1 MPRRALVARDFQGEF
16 VHRRSEIAQCAIGV
30 IAITAGAL
38 LISCSPAKRTV
49 PAPVPAT
56 LPNTPAS
63 MEALQAAQ
71 SVADT
76 ARIPLPDAW
85 PLSAVNDT
93 AVAPHAMVASNS
105 ALASDAGLE
114 ILRQG
119 GNAVDAA
126 VATGFA
132 LAVTHPEAGNLGGG
146 GYMLIRLNDGRSFA
160 LDYRE
165 IAPLAATRDM
175 YLDAQGHVTEKS
187 QVGHL
192 ASGVPGSVAGLTTAL
207 ARYGSMP
214 LEKVMAPAIRLA
226 DSGFTVD
233 SAFAESIRGN
243 SGRIAPFAGA
253 KVFMPNGHPLAV
265 GTLFKQPAL
274 ASTLRAIA
282 TNGAA
287 AFYSGA
293 IADAIAAEMK
303 QGGGIITKDDL
314 ARYAPAWHAPLSGT
328 YRGYTLLVMPPS
340 SSGGITLLETL
351 NILERFP
358 APRAGSTL
366 SYHLMTEAL
375 RRAFVD
381 RNTKLGDPAFVR
393 VPVRELT
400 SKTYARDRAA
410 SIDVKRATKT
420 GAFAVSKAE
429 GVNTTHYS
437 VVDDHGNSVATTT
450 TLNDLYG
457 SGVYVAQGGFFLN
470 DEMDDFAARP
480 GQPNMF
486 GLVQGEQ
493 NAIAPGKRMLSAM
506 TPTIVIDPRG
516 QLFMVIGS
524 RGGPR
529 IITSVAQVIVNV
541 IDHHMKFADAMSE
554 PRIHHQAWPDQL
566 RYEPNGLSFAT
577 VDSLRMMGHDVA
589 AATFSPGG
597 YVGRVI
603 MVGRVEDG
611 WEGVVDPRTSGGAAG
626 Y

>member
-1 MPRRALVARDFQGEF
+1 
-16 VHRRSEIAQCAIGV
+16 VHRRSGKTLRAIGV
-30 IAITAGAL
+30 IAVTASAIL
-38 LISCSPAKRTV
+38 MSCHPAKRTAS
-49 PAPVPAT
+49 APVPAT
-56 LPNTPAS
+56 LPNTPATLES
-63 MEALQAAQ
+63 ARAGQ
-71 SVADT
+71 SIADT
-76 ARIPLPDAW
+76 ARVPLPAAW
-85 PLSAVNDT
+85 PLSGSHNS
-93 AVAPHAMVASNS
+93 AVAPRAMVASNS
-105 ALASDAGLE
+105 ALASNAGLE
-114 ILRQG
+114 ILREG

-126 VATGFA
+126 VAVGFA

-146 GYMLIRLNDGRSFA
+146 GYMLIRLADGRSFA

-165 IAPLAATRDM
+165 VAPLAATRDM
-175 YLDAQGHVTEKS
+175 FVDAQGRVSEKS

-192 ASGVPGSVAGLTTAL
+192 ASGVPGSVAGLTAAL

-214 LEKVMAPAIRLA
+214 LGKVMAPAIRLA

-233 SAFAESIRGN
+233 SALEESIEGN
-243 SGRIAPFAGA
+243 SSRIAPFAGA
-253 KVFMPNGHPLAV
+253 AVFMPKGHALAA
-265 GTLFKQPAL
+265 GTVFRQPAL

-282 TNGAA
+282 ESGAA
-287 AFYSGA
+287 AFYSGP
-293 IADAIAAEMK
+293 IADHIVVEMRK
-303 QGGGIITKDDL
+303 GGGIISKDDL
-314 ARYAPAWHAPLSGT
+314 SRYAPVWRAPLSGT

-358 APRAGSTL
+358 VARAGSAQ
-366 SYHLMTEAL
+366 SYHLLAEAF
-375 RRAFVD
+375 RRAFMD
-381 RNTKLGDPAFVR
+381 RNTKLGDPAFVQ
-393 VPVRELT
+393 VPVTELT
-400 SKTYARDRAA
+400 SKAYARDRAA
-410 SIDVKRATKT
+410 SIDMKRATKT
-420 GAFAVSKAE
+420 GAFGGLSGE

-457 SGVYVAQGGFFLN
+457 SGVYVASAGFFLN
-470 DEMDDFAARP
+470 DEMDDFTSRP

-506 TPTIVIDPRG
+506 SPTIVVDPKG
-516 QLFMVIGS
+516 QLLMVIGS

-541 IDHHMKFADAMSE
+541 IDHHMTYVDAMSD
-554 PRIHHQAWPDQL
+554 PRIHHQAWPDEL

-577 VDSLRMMGHDVA
+577 VDSLRVMGHKIEA
-589 AATFSPGG
+589 APFSPGG

-603 MVGRVEDG
+603 MVGRVDDG

>member
-1 MPRRALVARDFQGEF
+1 
-16 VHRRSEIAQCAIGV
+16 VHRRSEFARRAIGV
-30 IAITAGAL
+30 IAVTAGAL
-38 LISCSPAKRTV
+38 LMSCHPAKRSTSA
-49 PAPVPAT
+49 PAPAT

-63 MEALQAAQ
+63 MDALEAAQ
-71 SVADT
+71 SIADT
-76 ARIPLPDAW
+76 VRVPLPAAW
-85 PLSAVNDT
+85 PLSAIHNT

-114 ILRQG
+114 ILREG

-132 LAVTHPEAGNLGGG
+132 LAVAHPEAGNLGGG
-146 GYMLIRLNDGRSFA
+146 GYMLIRLADGRSFA

-165 IAPLAATRDM
+165 VAPLAATRDM
-175 YLDAQGHVTEKS
+175 FLDSKGRVTEKS

-192 ASGVPGSVAGLTTAL
+192 ASGVPGSVAGLTAAL

-233 SAFAESIRGN
+233 SALEKSIRGDA
-243 SGRIAPFAGA
+243 GRIAPYAGA
-253 KVFMPNGHPLAV
+253 QLFLPNGRPPAV
-265 GTLFKQPAL
+265 GSQFRQPAL
-274 ASTLRAIA
+274 ANTLRAIA
-282 TNGAA
+282 ANGAA
-287 AFYSGA
+287 AFYSGP
-293 IADAIAAEMK
+293 IADAIAAEMER
-303 QGGGIITKDDL
+303 GGGIITREDL
-314 ARYAPAWHAPLSGT
+314 ARYAPVWHAPLTGT

-351 NILERFP
+351 NILEQFP
-358 APRAGSTL
+358 ATHAGSTL
-366 SYHLMTEAL
+366 GYHLMAEAF

-381 RNTKLGDPAFVR
+381 RNTKLGDPAFVQ
-393 VPVRELT
+393 VPVTELT
-400 SKTYARDRAA
+400 SKAYARERAR
-410 SIDVKRATKT
+410 SIDPKRASKT
-420 GAFAVSKAE
+420 GAFGGAKPE

-437 VVDDHGNSVATTT
+437 VVDDKGNSVATTT

-470 DEMDDFAARP
+470 DEMDDFSARP
-480 GQPNMF
+480 GEPNMF

-506 TPTIVIDPRG
+506 SPTIVIDPKG
-516 QLFMVIGS
+516 QLSMVLGS

-541 IDHHMKFADAMSE
+541 IDHHMTLADAMSE

-566 RYEPNGLSFAT
+566 HYEPNGLNLT
-577 VDSLRMMGHDVA
+577 TLDSLRTMGHKVETA
-589 AATFSPGG
+589 PFAPGG

-603 MVGRVEDG
+603 MIGRAGDD
-611 WEGVVDPRTSGGAAG
+611 WEGVIDPRTTGGAAG

>member
-1 MPRRALVARDFQGEF
+1 VYRA
-16 VHRRSEIAQCAIGV
+16 SEIAQRAIGV

-38 LISCSPAKRTV
+38 LISCHPAKRTV
-49 PAPVPAT
+49 SAPAPAT

-63 MEALQAAQ
+63 MKSLEAGQ
-71 SVADT
+71 SIADT
-76 ARIPLPDAW
+76 ARVPLPAAW
-85 PLSAVNDT
+85 PLSAVKNT
-93 AVAPHAMVASNS
+93 AVAPQAMVASNS

-114 ILRQG
+114 ILRKG

-146 GYMLIRLNDGRSFA
+146 GYMLIRLSDGRSFA

-165 IAPLAATRDM
+165 VAPLAATRDM
-175 YLDAQGHVTEKS
+175 YVDARGHVTEKS
-187 QVGHL
+187 QVGYL

-233 SAFAESIRGN
+233 SALEASIRGN
-243 SGRIAPFAGA
+243 SERIAPFAGA
-253 KVFMPNGHPLAV
+253 KVFMPNGHPLAA
-265 GTLFKQPAL
+265 GTLLKQPAL
-274 ASTLRAIA
+274 ANTLRAIA
-282 TNGAA
+282 ENGAA
-287 AFYSGA
+287 AFYTGG

-314 ARYAPAWHAPLSGT
+314 ARYAPVWHAPLAGT

-351 NILERFP
+351 NILEQFP
-358 APRAGSTL
+358 AARTGSTL
-366 SYHLMTEAL
+366 SYHLMAEAL

-381 RNTKLGDPAFVR
+381 RNTKLGDPAFVQ
-393 VPVRELT
+393 VPVTELT
-400 SKTYARDRAA
+400 SKVYARDRAT

-420 GAFAVSKAE
+420 GTFGAVKSE

-480 GQPNMF
+480 GQPNMY

-506 TPTIVIDPRG
+506 TPTMVIDPKGR
-516 QLFMVIGS
+516 LLMVIGS

-541 IDHHMKFADAMSE
+541 IDHHMTFADAMSE
-554 PRIHHQAWPDQL
+554 PRIHHQAWPDEL
-566 RYEPNGLSFAT
+566 RYEPNGLGLAT
-577 VDSLRMMGHDVA
+577 VDSLRLMGHIADA
-589 AATFSPGG
+589 ARFAPGG

-603 MVGRVEDG
+603 MVGRVKEG
-611 WEGVVDPRTSGGAAG
+611 WEGVVDPRTSGGASG

>member
-1 MPRRALVARDFQGEF
+1 VQPRSLIA
-16 VHRRSEIAQCAIGV
+16 HRVLGV
-30 IAITAGAL
+30 IAVTAGIFLA
-38 LISCSPAKRTV
+38 SCHPAKRT
-49 PAPVPAT
+49 APTPIPGT
-56 LPNTPAS
+56 LPGAPIS
-63 MEALQAAQ
+63 LQDIKAARAI
-71 SVADT
+71 SDT
-76 ARIPLPDAW
+76 ARKPLPDAW
-85 PLSAVNDT
+85 PLTSERNT
-93 AVAPHAMVASNS
+93 ATAPHAMVASNS
-105 ALASDAGLE
+105 ALASGAGLE

-175 YLDAQGHVTEKS
+175 FVDAAGHVTRKS
-187 QVGHL
+187 EIGHL
-192 ASGVPGSVAGLTTAL
+192 ASGVPGSVAGMTTAL

-226 DSGFTVD
+226 DSGFVVD
-233 SAFAESIRGN
+233 SALEESIQGN
-243 SGRIAPFAGA
+243 ADRIAPFAGA
-253 KVFMPNGHPLAV
+253 AVFMPHGKALAV
-265 GTLFKQPAL
+265 GTLLKQPAL
-274 ASTLRAIA
+274 ANTLRAIA
-282 TNGAA
+282 GNGAA
-287 AFYSGA
+287 AFYNGP
-293 IADAIAAEMK
+293 IADQIAAEMK
-303 QGGGIITKDDL
+303 HGGGLITRDDL
-314 ARYAPAWHAPLSGT
+314 ARYAPAWHAPLTGT
-328 YRGYTLLVMPPS
+328 YRGYTLLVEPPS

-351 NILERFP
+351 NILENF
-358 APRAGSTL
+358 APPPAGSAL
-366 SYHLMTEAL
+366 SYHLMAEAL
-375 RRAFVD
+375 RRGFID
-381 RNTKLGDPAFVR
+381 RNTKLGDPAFVQ
-393 VPVRELT
+393 VPVTALI
-400 SKTYARDRAA
+400 SKSYARDRAA
-410 SIDVKRATKT
+410 SIDTRHATKT
-420 GAFAVSKAE
+420 GAFGVAKKE

-457 SGVYVAQGGFFLN
+457 SGVYVAEAGFFMN
-470 DEMDDFAARP
+470 DEMDDFTSHP
-480 GQPNMF
+480 GVPNMF

-506 TPTIVIDPRG
+506 SPTMVIDPKG

-541 IDHHMKFADAMSE
+541 IDHHMSFADAISE

-566 RYEPNGLSFAT
+566 HYEPNGLSFAT
-577 VDSLRMMGHDVA
+577 VDTLRMMGHA
-589 AATFSPGG
+589 IEKASFAPGG

-611 WEGVVDPRTSGGAAG
+611 WEGVVDPRTTGGAAG

>member
-1 MPRRALVARDFQGEF
+1 M
-16 VHRRSEIAQCAIGV
+16 HRGSEIAQRAIGV

-38 LISCSPAKRTV
+38 LISCHPAKRTV
-49 PAPVPAT
+49 SAPVPAT

-63 MEALQAAQ
+63 MDALKAAQ
-71 SVADT
+71 SIADT
-76 ARIPLPDAW
+76 ARIPLPEAW
-85 PLSAVNDT
+85 PLSAVNNT

-146 GYMLIRLNDGRSFA
+146 GYMLIRLSDGRAFA

-165 IAPLAATRDM
+165 VAPLEATRDM
-175 YLDAQGHVTEKS
+175 FLDAKGRVTEKS

-233 SAFAESIRGN
+233 SALEESIRGN
-243 SGRIAPFAGA
+243 SERIAPFAGA

-274 ASTLRAIA
+274 ANTLRAIA
-282 TNGAA
+282 GNGAA
-287 AFYSGA
+287 AFYAGA

-303 QGGGIITKDDL
+303 QGGGIITRDDL
-314 ARYAPAWHAPLSGT
+314 ARYAPVWHAPLSGT

-351 NILERFP
+351 NILEQFP

-366 SYHLMTEAL
+366 SYHLMAEAL

-381 RNTKLGDPAFVR
+381 RNTKLGDPAFVQ
-393 VPVRELT
+393 VPVTELT
-400 SKTYARDRAA
+400 SKAYARNRAA
-410 SIDVKRATKT
+410 SIDTKRATKT
-420 GAFAVSKAE
+420 GAFGGAKSE

-506 TPTIVIDPRG
+506 SPTIVVDPKG
-516 QLFMVIGS
+516 ELLMVIGS

-566 RYEPNGLSFAT
+566 HYEPNGLRFAT
-577 VDSLRMMGHDVA
+577 VDSLRMMGHDIEA
-589 AATFSPGG
+589 AGFSPGG

-603 MVGRVEDG
+603 MVGRVADG

>member
-1 MPRRALVARDFQGEF
+1 
-16 VHRRSEIAQCAIGV
+16 VHRRSEIARLAIGV
-30 IAITAGAL
+30 IAVTAGAL
-38 LISCSPAKRTV
+38 LISCHPAKRTV

-56 LPNTPAS
+56 LPNTPATL
-63 MEALQAAQ
+63 EALQAAQ
-71 SVADT
+71 SIADT
-76 ARIPLPDAW
+76 ARLPLPDAW
-85 PLSAVNDT
+85 PLSAINNT

-146 GYMLIRLNDGRSFA
+146 GYMLIRLSDGRSFA

-165 IAPLAATRDM
+165 VAPLAATRDM
-175 YLDAQGHVTEKS
+175 YVDAQGHVTEKS

-214 LEKVMAPAIRLA
+214 LEKVMAPAIQLA

-233 SAFAESIRGN
+233 SALSESIRGN
-243 SGRIAPFAGA
+243 AGRIAPFSGA

-274 ASTLRAIA
+274 ANTLRAIA
-282 TNGAA
+282 ENGAA

-314 ARYAPAWHAPLSGT
+314 ARYAPVWHAPLSGT

-351 NILERFP
+351 NILERYP
-358 APRAGSTL
+358 APRTGSTL

-381 RNTKLGDPAFVR
+381 RNTKLGDPAFVH
-393 VPVRELT
+393 VPVRELI
-400 SKTYARDRAA
+400 SKSYARDRAA

-420 GAFAVSKAE
+420 GAFAETKAE

-577 VDSLRMMGHDVA
+577 VDSLRRMGHAVE
-589 AATFSPGG
+589 AATFTPGG
-597 YVGRVI
+597 FVGRVI